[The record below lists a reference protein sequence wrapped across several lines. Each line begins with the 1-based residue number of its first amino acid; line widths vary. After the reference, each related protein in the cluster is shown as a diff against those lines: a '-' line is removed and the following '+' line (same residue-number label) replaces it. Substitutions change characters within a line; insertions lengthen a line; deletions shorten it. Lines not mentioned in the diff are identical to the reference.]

1 MSIFKFK
8 EFVIKHD
15 NSAMKVGT
23 DGVLLGSWASCLKS
37 DSILDIGSESGFISL
52 MLGQRTVNTII
63 TGIEIDKFAAN
74 EAKYNINNSPWSER
88 IQAHNIS
95 LQRFSTNEKFD
106 LIISNPPFFSSSQS
120 DKPRCVA
127 RHHNTLSFSEL
138 IHYSSNF
145 LAEYGVFSVII
156 PFDSEYY
163 FCQKTKEYGLFCNRA
178 CYIKGNEKSKIK
190 RVMLEFSFANSG
202 ITKEYLTIEK
212 SRHNYTEAYVKLCKG
227 FYLDM

>member
-23 DGVLLGSWASCLKS
+23 DGVLFGSWASCLKS
-37 DSILDIGSESGFISL
+37 DSILDIGCGSGLISL

-106 LIISNPPFFSSSQS
+106 LIISNPPFFSKSLRPENSERL
-120 DKPRCVA
+120 KA
-127 RHHNTLSFSEL
+127 RHQEDL
-138 IHYSSNF
+138 NF
-145 LAEYGVFSVII
+145 EGLQFLDHLEVI
-156 PFDSEYY
+156 PKHHTHDN
-163 FCQKTKEYGLFCNRA
+163 L
-178 CYIKGNEKSKIK
+178 
-190 RVMLEFSFANSG
+190 
-202 ITKEYLTIEK
+202 
-212 SRHNYTEAYVKLCKG
+212 
-227 FYLDM
+227 